1 MKYNKP
7 AVSFDDQIIKLKA
20 RGLNFKDETWAKTML
35 SRISFYRLRAY
46 TYPFQDN
53 SDPDH
58 PFIVKVDFETILKL
72 YKFDRKLRLLVFGAL
87 EKVEIALRTQII
99 YQMAMVYGSHWHIDQ
114 NLYFD
119 KSRAIGHLSTLQL
132 EVDRSDET
140 FIKHYKSKYT
150 IPQDPPSWMGLEVAS
165 FGTLSKLYRNINNSR
180 EKKAIASSFG
190 LQNAEI
196 LQNWMFCFSNL
207 RNICAHHGR
216 LWNRRLTAMPKL
228 PYNTPHVFLDKN
240 TINSLH
246 HNKLYSTLCCIK
258 YMLSRIESNYNFS
271 KKLMKLMDN
280 CPLQQ
285 EKEMGFPKGW
295 REDPLWK

>member
-7 AVSFDDQIIKLKA
+7 AVSFDDQIVKLKA

-114 NLYFD
+114 NLYYD
-119 KSRAIGHLSTLQL
+119 KSRAIHHLSTLQS

-140 FIKHYKSKYT
+140 FIKHYKDKYSS
-150 IPQDPPSWMGLEVAS
+150 PQDPPSWMGLEVAS
-165 FGTLSKLYRNINNSR
+165 FGTLSKLYRNINNNR

-190 LQNAEI
+190 LQNVHI

-216 LWNRRLTAMPKL
+216 LWNRRLTSIPKL
-228 PYNTPHVFLDKN
+228 PYNTPHVFLNKT

-246 HNKLYSTLCCIK
+246 PNKLYATLCCIK

-271 KKLMKLMDN
+271 KKLIKLMDN

-285 EKEMGFPKGW
+285 EKEMGFPNGW
-295 REDPLWK
+295 KDDPLWK